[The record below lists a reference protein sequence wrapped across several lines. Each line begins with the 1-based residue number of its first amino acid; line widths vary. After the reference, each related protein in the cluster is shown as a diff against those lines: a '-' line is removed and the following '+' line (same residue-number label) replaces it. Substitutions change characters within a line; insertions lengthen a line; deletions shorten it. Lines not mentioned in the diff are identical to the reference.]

1 MESILKQFENK
12 NQEIKS
18 SNLKSGFSFSL
29 HGSFDIQKGS
39 LKQTIN
45 FYANLYESRHKG
57 FIIVDD
63 WDINERLNT
72 EFSGIK
78 VDDLDKLIE
87 SLKNSGLKSLAEGLR
102 ISNDEILVELSKQIE
117 CSDIFNRMYGDD
129 FKMLDAL
136 SKEDIEIV
144 KIQSVIDNY
153 GNHNQYDIKPYLKKI
168 DGSEDTR
175 EPSIQELQEII
186 NQLRNY

>member
-1 MESILKQFENK
+1 
-12 NQEIKS
+12 
-18 SNLKSGFSFSL
+18 L

-39 LKQTIN
+39 LKQTID
-45 FYANLYESRHKG
+45 FYANLYESRYKG
-57 FIIVDD
+57 FIVVDD
-63 WDINERLNT
+63 WDINERSNT

-117 CSDIFNRMYGDD
+117 CSDIFKRMYGDD

-144 KIQSVIDNY
+144 KIQNVIDNY

-168 DGSEDTR
+168 DGLEATR

-186 NQLRNY
+186 NQLKNN

>member
-39 LKQTIN
+39 LKQTID
-45 FYANLYESRHKG
+45 FYANLYESRYKG
-57 FIIVDD
+57 FIDVDD
-63 WDINERLNT
+63 WGVNEITNT

-78 VDDLDKLIE
+78 VDSLSKLIE
-87 SLKNSGLKSLAEGLR
+87 SLKNSGLTSLAEGLD
-102 ISNDEILVELSKQIE
+102 ISDDEMLVELSKQIE
-117 CSDIFNRMYGDD
+117 INDIFKRMYGDD
-129 FKMLDAL
+129 IKLFSTLTKDE
-136 SKEDIEIV
+136 KEII
-144 KIQSVIDNY
+144 KIQYVIDNY

-168 DGSEDTR
+168 DGLEDTR

>member
-39 LKQTIN
+39 LKQTID
-45 FYANLYESRHKG
+45 FYANLYESRYKG
-57 FIIVDD
+57 FIVVDD
-63 WDINERLNT
+63 WDINERSNT

-117 CSDIFNRMYGDD
+117 CSDIFKRMYGDD

-136 SKEDIEIV
+136 SKEDREIV
-144 KIQSVIDNY
+144 KIQNVIDNY

-186 NQLRNY
+186 NQLKNN